1 MASKDVTGSESVWDQ
16 ARIVPQFAVDDLEHL
31 QSVSTM
37 KFIDLSD
44 IVFRRSREVWKST
57 KYLPVARKEG
67 LLGHR
72 GELLRSNHIGLDH
85 RQSRPGLVL
94 TLK

>member
-1 MASKDVTGSESVWDQ
+1 
-16 ARIVPQFAVDDLEHL
+16 
-31 QSVSTM
+31 M

-44 IVFRRSREVWKST
+44 IVFRRSREVGKST

-72 GELLRSNHIGLDH
+72 GELLRSNHVGLDH

-94 TLK
+94 TLKEVDRVIVDWLIFCKVRR